1 MSSTL
6 VAHTPSPANTAVRHP
21 ILVLALLAAGNAWL
35 DAAVQNGIATGDL
48 GYAVAAAS
56 LTLILDGVIAVPLLC
71 LALLP
76 AVVFTMALLRWIDP
90 SSRKA
95 RFGVGAAAWSGWG
108 LVIRLATLAAPFES
122 RGPSAPV
129 LLVFLAGAV
138 QGGFYSIAAFD
149 RPWRVPGR
157 ILVAT
162 AFAVIIFVVGGTLV
176 TALRPFIT
184 ASL

>member
-6 VAHTPSPANTAVRHP
+6 VATAQSTATKDVRHP

-35 DAAVQNGIATGDL
+35 GAAVQNGIDSGDL
-48 GYAVAAAS
+48 GHAVVTAS
-56 LTLILDGVIAVPLLC
+56 LTLVLYGVIAIPFLC
-71 LALLP
+71 FALLP
-76 AVVFTMALLRWIDP
+76 AVVLTMALLRWIDP
-90 SSRKA
+90 SSRRA
-95 RFGVGAAAWSGWG
+95 RFGVGAAAWGGWG
-108 LVIRLATLAAPFES
+108 LVIWLATLAAPFES
-122 RGPSAPV
+122 RSPSAPV

-157 ILVAT
+157 VLVAT
-162 AFAVIIFVVGGTLV
+162 ALAVIIFVVGGALV